1 MQTSFLA
8 NMKYSGS
15 IFFLSFHHFKMA
27 CAMQLPALM
36 LYVSICLGEC
46 MDAFNLESQGEFEM
60 PKQYFSDC

>member
-8 NMKYSGS
+8 NMKYSES
-15 IFFLSFHHFKMA
+15 IFFLSSHHFKMA
-27 CAMQLPALM
+27 CAMQLLALM
-36 LYVSICLGEC
+36 LYVSICLGEY